1 VTIYGGIQQTCE
13 QLLIPSE
20 PLERDWGDGS
30 GGNPRNINAYMEKPL
45 IHDFDH
51 FGFKERFQYRFLFI
65 YGDCELPTP
74 EGGSFLNHHPTMPT
88 TYQP

>member
-1 VTIYGGIQQTCE
+1 
-13 QLLIPSE
+13 
-20 PLERDWGDGS
+20 
-30 GGNPRNINAYMEKPL
+30 MEKPL